1 MLSQF
6 DEAGLYGFILAGG
19 NNNRGQ
25 LNEILVR
32 GKTIHLNRPSHFQ
45 FREMPHANWSKF
57 KGCSSNTFLLLLFAL
72 FLLQKYNSVTHAL
85 EVLPQTMQTGRDVTF
100 STMVDVS
107 LFPEAPAAP

>member
-19 NNNRGQ
+19 NNNGAQ

-32 GKTIHLNRPSHFQ
+32 GKTIHPNRPSHFQ
-45 FREMPHANWSKF
+45 LREMPHANCSKLT
-57 KGCSSNTFLLLLFAL
+57 GCSSNIFVFFIFAL
-72 FLLQKYNSVTHAL
+72 FSFQNYNSVTHTL
-85 EVLPQTMQTGRDVTF
+85 EVLPQTMQMGRDVTF

>member
-19 NNNRGQ
+19 NNNGVQ

-32 GKTIHLNRPSHFQ
+32 GKTIHMNRPSHFQ
-45 FREMPHANWSKF
+45 FKEIPHANWSKLTEYIVQPIF
-57 KGCSSNTFLLLLFAL
+57 LVIFAPFSSQN
-72 FLLQKYNSVTHAL
+72 YNSVNKTL
-85 EVLPQTMQTGRDVTF
+85 DVLPQTMQTGRDVTF